1 MWVDPRS
8 NVSIPNSTNWGLQ
21 ILQKNHKHFPR
32 NPWVFHLKIAGSPG
46 YPADFPPISPG
57 TGRTEVTIRWLMSHV
72 YGDPKILEGV
82 RAEVAELLQ
91 RKARGNETWAEGI
104 LTHFFKKN
112 HDYDSY
118 HHSSYCYY
126 Y

>member
-1 MWVDPRS
+1 MGFSPE
-8 NVSIPNSTNWGLQ
+8 NS
-21 ILQKNHKHFPR
+21 R
-32 NPWVFHLKIAGSPG
+32 
-46 YPADFPPISPG
+46 G

-104 LTHFFKKN
+104 LTHIYIYLKPLL
-112 HDYDSY
+112 
-118 HHSSYCYY
+118 
-126 Y
+126 